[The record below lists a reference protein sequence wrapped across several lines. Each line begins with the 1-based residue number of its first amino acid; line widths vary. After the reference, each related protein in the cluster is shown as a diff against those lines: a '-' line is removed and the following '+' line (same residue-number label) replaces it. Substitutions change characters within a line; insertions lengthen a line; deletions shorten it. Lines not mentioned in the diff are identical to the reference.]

1 MIYGEIRRIVMQPT
15 SLCNLNCSYCYLA
28 HRQENKRMSVSV
40 SDAVA
45 NSVGD
50 TAGNIRI
57 TWHGGEPLSCGS
69 VYFKELLLPFES
81 LRVSGKVSHSIQT
94 NGTLINDE
102 WCLLFK
108 KYNIQVGVSLDGP
121 KWANHKR
128 VSWNNRESYA
138 NVIKGIN
145 FLKKH
150 EVPFSVICV
159 VGEHSLNQA
168 GELYDFFTKL
178 GCYEVGFNFEEK
190 IGINNTI
197 PSDSQYKVK
206 KFWEELFVAWKKNP
220 VIEVR
225 EFSDILNWMS
235 IISEEAINKPTPG
248 FLDLFPSVS
257 YSGDVVL
264 LSPEFL
270 DAKSEYYNNFV
281 VGNVLSKSLI
291 SILFDG
297 EKAKYVSDFNKGLE
311 KCLQLCEYSEHCM
324 GGQASSK
331 FFELGSTNGTETT
344 YCRNSEQFLI
354 EAVLTV
360 I

>member
-1 MIYGEIRRIVMQPT
+1 MRTNIYTDLLALFQTAQNVQPDQLVKQIQQCCIPKHLQ
-15 SLCNLNCSYCYLA
+15 SALC
-28 HRQENKRMSVSV
+28 
-40 SDAVA
+40 DAVLGDNRPLNNWVFTEGLKINQCIA
-45 NSVGD
+45 WIAPVNSEQP
-50 TAGNIRI
+50 A
-57 TWHGGEPLSCGS
+57 
-69 VYFKELLLPFES
+69 
-81 LRVSGKVSHSIQT
+81 
-94 NGTLINDE
+94 
-102 WCLLFK
+102 
-108 KYNIQVGVSLDGP
+108 
-121 KWANHKR
+121 
-128 VSWNNRESYA
+128 
-138 NVIKGIN
+138 
-145 FLKKH
+145 
-150 EVPFSVICV
+150 VICV